1 MKLIEK
7 SLNIALRAYAGK
19 TDKAGREY
27 IHHPLRI
34 MAKMETDE
42 EMSVALLH
50 DVIEDSD
57 ITAQQL
63 LAEGVPAEVVDAVV
77 CLTKNEG
84 EGYQEFIARAKK
96 NALSKKVKIAD
107 IEDNINVLRLTSLDD
122 TAYARIKKYHIAW
135 QYLKDENKNSMG
147 F

>member
-7 SLNIALRAYAGK
+7 PLNIAVRAYAGK
-19 TDKAGREY
+19 TDKAGRKY

-34 MAKMETDE
+34 MTKMETDE

-57 ITAQQL
+57 ITAQQM
-63 LAEGVPAEVVDAVV
+63 LAEGIPPEVVDAVV

-84 EGYQEFIARAKK
+84 KGYQEFIERAKK
-96 NALSKKVKIAD
+96 NTL
-107 IEDNINVLRLTSLDD
+107 
-122 TAYARIKKYHIAW
+122 
-135 QYLKDENKNSMG
+135 